1 MKFELI
7 QTFMHAL
14 VTCKN
19 EDDSIKN
26 EGARVVTTLFMSMF
40 FSRRSRAANSA
51 VHDRIL
57 AKFRTHPYTYG
68 FPNYLQ
74 ESRRSGQK

>member
-1 MKFELI
+1 
-7 QTFMHAL
+7 MHVL

-26 EGARVVTTLFMSMF
+26 EGARVVTILFLSLCF
-40 FSRRSRAANSA
+40 FRRSRAANNV
-51 VHDRIL
+51 VHDQIL
-57 AKFRTHPYTYG
+57 TEFRTHPYTYG

-74 ESRRSGQK
+74 ESRRFDQK